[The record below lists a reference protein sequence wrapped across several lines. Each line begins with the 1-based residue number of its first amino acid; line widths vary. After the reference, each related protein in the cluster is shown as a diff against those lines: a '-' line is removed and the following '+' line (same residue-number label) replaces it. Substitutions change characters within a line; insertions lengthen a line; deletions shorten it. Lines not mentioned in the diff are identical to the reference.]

1 MNCDYAQGGSMIEW
15 PKTLEAILKLDFD
28 TVIPNRGN
36 PATRADLEAAHKR
49 VATIASTAIDLVKK
63 GTPKD
68 QLIAQINAVDSS
80 LQVNSFLAINAAAR
94 LDAFYDEVSKAAK

>member
-1 MNCDYAQGGSMIEW
+1 MIEW

-36 PATRADLEAAHKR
+36 PATRADLQTALKR
-49 VATIASTAIDLVKK
+49 LTTISSSAVDLVKK

-68 QLIAQINAVDSS
+68 QLVASNRSGSQ
-80 LQVNSFLAINAAAR
+80 R
-94 LDAFYDEVSKAAK
+94 